1 MGNRF
6 FADIHGL
13 YGGKSDLYNTTLP
26 LPGFDPTDVPIV
38 TDPACIDVFD
48 KGGLGVGYSSI
59 AIRIPAL
66 IDLAIRDESFKED
79 NITAINALGCFE
91 ETSGDVLRCDWNLVY
106 NRIVTECQV
115 ANLRGVVLGDR
126 GNLEG
131 NCEELLGITPEMI
144 KDGTLDPKK
153 EWCPAYY
160 DGQEGEP
167 TLASIVVVRD
177 NSIPYRDQ
185 DDDYAYEWHDLTE
198 KTLGFDSDKN
208 TFIFENVPYC
218 TAFDSCTDEDFFTM
232 VNAEAAAYAAPS
244 ESDIKILPNDKKSR
258 KSKKSNKTRRKT
270 RRKMRV
276 L

>member
-1 MGNRF
+1 MGNYLF
-6 FADIHGL
+6 SDINGL
-13 YGGKSDLYNTTLP
+13 FGGQSSLYSTTLP
-26 LPGFDPTDVPIV
+26 LPGFDPTNVPSV

-66 IDLAIRDESFKED
+66 LDLAISDEHYKED
-79 NITAINALGCFE
+79 NITALDALGCFN
-91 ETSGDVLRCDWNLVY
+91 ETSNVLRCDWNLVY

-115 ANLRGVVLGDR
+115 ANLRGAVDSNINASGEFIGL
-126 GNLEG
+126 LEG

-167 TLASIVVVRD
+167 TLASIVVMRD
-177 NSIPYRDQ
+177 NFPEG
-185 DDDYAYEWHDLTE
+185 DDDYWNDLTE
-198 KTLGFDSDKN
+198 KTLGLDSDLN

-232 VNAEAAAYAAPS
+232 VNAEAAVYA
-244 ESDIKILPNDKKSR
+244 ESSPNEIKIIPKDKKSTKPK
-258 KSKKSNKTRRKT
+258 KSKKSNKK